1 MMKKF
6 HSRVMKDNK
15 DFNMEEKKMLF
26 RAIDPVLECN
36 IVLPIEVDSKKGF
49 ILWGENNDY
58 PQYINS
64 LFKDVATLRSIIE
77 GTVDFVVGDG
87 VHIDDLVF
95 DVQVN
100 DKGDTIEDLCRDL
113 SRDYLKYGGFAIN
126 VVRNNAGGIG
136 GMYFIPLERLR
147 FNEDRS
153 EFYYSRDWEKSIGR
167 VKYTVYPKFD
177 ANAKDANSIFLYT
190 NNSTD
195 CYPLPKWAASVK
207 AAEIERQ
214 VNQYHLNSILNGFS
228 ASYLISMNNGIPS
241 ETEADEIEENIIE
254 KFSGSGNGGRI
265 VINFAN
271 DRDHSAEL
279 SKLETED
286 AGEKYKSLIE
296 RTKNELFTAFRATPN
311 LFGLPTATGFS
322 NEEYMEAFK
331 LYNRTAVRPIQNI
344 LVRAIKTITD
354 KNVEIVPFTLEDK
367 KEEKVEE

>member
-1 MMKKF
+1 MY
-6 HSRVMKDNK
+6 
-15 DFNMEEKKMLF
+15 F
-26 RAIDPVLECN
+26 RAIDPVLETN
-36 IVLPIEVDSKKGF
+36 IVLPIEEDSHRGF
-49 ILWGENNDY
+49 IKWGLNNDY

-87 VHIDDLVF
+87 VHINDLVF

-100 DKGDTIEDLCRDL
+100 EKGDTVEDLVRDL
-113 SRDYLKYGGFAIN
+113 ARDYLKYGGFSVD
-126 VVRNNAGGIG
+126 VVRNKEGNVGGL
-136 GMYFIPLERLR
+136 YFIPLERLR
-147 FNEDRS
+147 FNDDRT
-153 EFYYSRDWEKSIGR
+153 EFYYSKEWEKSIGR
-167 VKYTVYPKFD
+167 VKYTVYPKY
-177 ANAKDANSIFLYT
+177 NTGSKDANSICLYT

-195 CYPLPKWAASVK
+195 VYPSPKWAASVK

-214 VNQYHLNSILNGFS
+214 VNEYHLNSILNGFS

-241 ETEADEIEENIIE
+241 ETEADEIEENILE

-271 DRDHSAEL
+271 DKEHSAEL
-279 SKLETED
+279 SKLDTED

-322 NEEYMEAFK
+322 TEEYMEAFK
-331 LYNRTAVRPIQNI
+331 LYNRTVVRPIQNI
-344 LVRAIKTITD
+344 IIRVLGSITGKTITID
-354 KNVEIVPFTLEDK
+354 PFTLEDNK
-367 KEEKVEE
+367 EKVEE

>member
-1 MMKKF
+1 MDKKT
-6 HSRVMKDNK
+6 KT
-15 DFNMEEKKMLF
+15 EEKKILF

-36 IVLPIEVDSKKGF
+36 IVQPIEEDSKKGF
-49 ILWGENNDY
+49 ICWGINNDY

-64 LFKDVATLRSIIE
+64 LYKNVATLKSIIE
-77 GTVDFVVGDG
+77 GTVDYVVGDE
-87 VHIDDLVF
+87 VHIDDMVF

-100 DKGDTIEDLCRDL
+100 DRGVTIEDLIRDI

-126 VVRNNAGGIG
+126 VVRNNMGNIG

-147 FNEDRS
+147 FNKDRS

-177 ANAKDANSIFLYT
+177 PQGKDANSIFVYA

-195 CYPLPKWAASVK
+195 VYPSPKWEASTK
-207 AAEIERQ
+207 SAEIERQ
-214 VNQYHLNSILNGFS
+214 VNNYHLNSIINGFA
-228 ASYLISMNNGIPS
+228 ASYLINMNNGIPS
-241 ETEADEIEENIIE
+241 QEQADEIEENIIE

-271 DRDHSAEL
+271 DKEHSAEL
-279 SKLETED
+279 STLETED
-286 AGEKYKSLIE
+286 AGEKYKSLVE

-331 LYNRTAVRPIQNI
+331 LYNRTVVRPIQKI
-344 LVRAIKTITD
+344 VVRSLNTITG
-354 KNVEIVPFTLEDK
+354 KEITITPFTLEEK